1 METVGSIIQGHP
13 CYIPNSSQC
22 RLYTISKLC
31 YNDVQKN
38 KEQYLASTLTY
49 PLNIWTLGTIS
60 AALSKER
67 PAYGHSLFLTYLD
80 MVVQSKYIKESEW
93 RELRVLWP
101 QHEQKIERNMVC
113 WGLRSIEGRTKR
125 YFEKTTWAADQEQI
139 IADHFGRIC
148 GEPFLFCFLN
158 LHWAYSVSQVLA
170 FSLFLGDLTLLNREN
185 ML

>member
-22 RLYTISKLC
+22 RLYTISKLY

-38 KEQYLASTLTY
+38 KEQHLVSTLTY

-60 AALSKER
+60 AAQSKER
-67 PAYGHSLFLTYLD
+67 PAYGNSLFLTHLD

-101 QHEQKIERNMVC
+101 QREQKIERNMVC
-113 WGLRSIEGRTKR
+113 SGLRSIEEDKKIFWENNVRATRNNKSLQTILKNMWRTI
-125 YFEKTTWAADQEQI
+125 FV
-139 IADHFGRIC
+139 
-148 GEPFLFCFLN
+148 LFFK
-158 LHWAYSVSQVLA
+158 
-170 FSLFLGDLTLLNREN
+170 FTLSI
-185 ML
+185 

>member
-60 AALSKER
+60 AVLSKER
-67 PAYGHSLFLTYLD
+67 PAYGHSLLLTYLD

-113 WGLRSIEGRTKR
+113 SGLRSIEGRTKR
-125 YFEKTTWAADQEQI
+125 YFEKTTWAATRNKSLQTSLVEYVEN
-139 IADHFGRIC
+139 H
-148 GEPFLFCFLN
+148 FCF
-158 LHWAYSVSQVLA
+158 V
-170 FSLFLGDLTLLNREN
+170 F
-185 ML
+185 